1 MSTIDMGAAAI
12 TIWLSFGIDLVRH
25 LRYFAVVAD
34 ELHFGRAADRL
45 HMAQPPLS
53 QRIQR
58 LERELGVRLFDRS
71 SRRVALSPA
80 GHDLLGPA
88 REVLAAVDRLTAVAA
103 LATGGEAGRLRVGLL
118 PETAPA
124 TMAAIVRAVER
135 ARPAVGLDLTAAT
148 TGEHLRALADR
159 MLDVATLRLPA
170 DLGALAV
177 GPVLHQPLGVAL
189 PAGSPLARRR
199 RVALADLG
207 DTPLALPPRSAAPG
221 FHDELVAAC
230 TRLGYRP
237 GSLHHPGG
245 PAAALALALAGTAAT
260 LVDRATARAAPGVTW
275 RPLAGEAPVARVAIV
290 WPPARARDGSA
301 VEVVADAVAAALCR
315 DAGMTPTRDIAG
327 TLAGA
332 TVPVRPAS
340 AVLT

>member
-1 MSTIDMGAAAI
+1 MSNIDIAASAI
-12 TIWLSFGIDLVRH
+12 AGLLSFAIDLVRH

-80 GHDLLGPA
+80 GRDLLGPA
-88 REVLAAVDRLTAVAA
+88 RDVLAAVDRLTAVAS

-118 PETAPA
+118 PETTPA

-135 ARPAVGLDLTAAT
+135 ARPGVGLDLTNAT
-148 TGEHLRALADR
+148 TGEQLRALADR
-159 MLDVATLRLPA
+159 MLDVATVRLPA

-189 PAGSPLARRR
+189 PTGSPLARRR
-199 RVALADLG
+199 RLALADPA
-207 DTPLALPPRSAAPG
+207 DPPPALPPRS
-221 FHDELVAAC
+221 
-230 TRLGYRP
+230 RRP
-237 GSLHHPGG
+237 DRPR
-245 PAAALALALAGTAAT
+245 PASTT
-260 LVDRATARAAPGVTW
+260 SS
-275 RPLAGEAPVARVAIV
+275 
-290 WPPARARDGSA
+290 WPPA
-301 VEVVADAVAAALCR
+301 
-315 DAGMTPTRDIAG
+315 
-327 TLAGA
+327 
-332 TVPVRPAS
+332 PAS
-340 AVLT
+340 ATGRCRSTTRVARLRRWPSRWPGRRPRWSTGPRRVPRRA